1 MVRERILVVDDEEET
16 RSVCKR
22 VLSKEAYLVEV
33 AENGEKGLDTIQK
46 GNFHLALIDLKMP
59 GMDGIEL
66 LRQIRTNYKDVE
78 VIIVTGHGSTESA
91 IQAIRFGAYDYV
103 TKPFDVSEL
112 SWTVKS
118 CLEKK
123 SSEKEEIRRKEIAI
137 LRQLNRIITAS
148 DELDRKLEQLL
159 VLACNLLPADG
170 GSFMFLDEKSGK
182 LHTVAFFGLSEEII
196 ELIKPRIEEK
206 FSRQLKKRE
215 EPFAVMDQLDDY
227 AQFDHLGIKKKVI
240 SAICAPLNI
249 GDRVFGVMNLAQFE
263 DSPLRLGEEDIEML
277 MALAKMATLT
287 IEDVTLNKGLLVQT
301 KALEKAIGELES
313 MRSLGSKFI
322 TSLFLESKERKAH
335 FPEKLVKIGQ
345 IAQLAKVSPSTIRY
359 YTEMGLLKV
368 GGFSPGGYRLYEVD
382 ETLKRMAKI
391 RPEIEKRKT
400 LQGIKAELN
409 NEDIV
414 QRKEEQK

>member
-22 VLSKEAYLVEV
+22 VLTKEAYFVQVVES
-33 AENGEKGLDTIQK
+33 GDKGLDTIQRE
-46 GNFHLALIDLKMP
+46 NFNLALIDLKMP

-66 LRQIRTNYKDVE
+66 LRQIRTNYKDTE
-78 VIIVTGHGSTESA
+78 VIVITGHGSTESA

-137 LRQLNRIITAS
+137 LRQLNRIITGS
-148 DELDRKLEQLL
+148 NELNRKLEQLL

-170 GSFMFLDEKSGK
+170 GSFMFLDEKSRK

-196 ELIKPRIEEK
+196 ELIKPRIEEE

-249 GDRVFGVMNLAQFE
+249 GDRVFGVMNLAE
-263 DSPLRLGEEDIEML
+263 LKESPLELRDEEIEILMGLARL
-277 MALAKMATLT
+277 ATLT

-313 MRSLGSKFI
+313 MRSLGGSKLI
-322 TSLFLESKERKAH
+322 TSLVLESKERKAH

-345 IAQLAKVSPSTIRY
+345 IAQLAGVSPSTIRY

-368 GGFSPGGYRLYEVD
+368 GGFSPGGYRLYEID
-382 ETLKRMAKI
+382 DTLKRMAKI

-414 QRKEEQK
+414 